1 MQRYMRVIGLG
12 ILFSCSQP
20 SVSPAQPTH
29 KPLRIGYTNLELVL
43 SYLPEAQQVE
53 QQLRTYERKVIEQ
66 LNIKQSYLQTKVEE
80 YTELKQQGKLTPAQ
94 EEERRKEILR
104 LDEEIKRFQEESEQ
118 NYLKKKAELLQ
129 PVIEKLQKAID
140 ELAAAEGYDY
150 ILNNSNSTGVAFILH
165 GPKGDDV
172 TEKLLKRLGVDTSK
186 IQRPDTTGSAPLSP
200 PATGGTPSPASPKK

>member
-1 MQRYMRVIGLG
+1 MQRWMRIVGLVV
-12 ILFSCSQP
+12 LVSCTQP
-20 SVSPAQPTH
+20 AVSPAQPPQ

-53 QQLRTYERKVIEQ
+53 QQLRTYEKKVIEQ

-80 YTELKQQGKLTPAQ
+80 YTELKQQGKLTAAQ
-94 EEERRKEILR
+94 EEERRKEILK

-118 NYLKKKAELLQ
+118 NYMKKKAELLQ
-129 PVIEKLQKAID
+129 PIIDKLQKAID

-150 ILNNSNSTGVAFILH
+150 IFNNSNATGVAFILH

-172 TEKLLKRLGVDTSK
+172 TEKLLKKLGVDTSK
-186 IQRPDTTGSAPLSP
+186 IQRPDSGTSSTGSGSAT
-200 PATGGTPSPASPKK
+200 PAPKK

>member
-1 MQRYMRVIGLG
+1 MPYYMRVTGLFV
-12 ILFSCSQP
+12 LLSCTKP
-20 SVSPAQPTH
+20 AVSPAQSAQ

-53 QQLRTYERKVIEQ
+53 QQLRTYEKKVIEQ
-66 LNIKQSYLQTKVEE
+66 LNIKQSYLQTKIEE
-80 YTELKQQGKLTPAQ
+80 YTELKQTGKLTPAQ
-94 EEERRKEILR
+94 EEERRKELMR

-129 PVIEKLQKAID
+129 PIVEKLQKAID

-172 TEKLLKRLGVDTSK
+172 TERLLKRLGVDTSK
-186 IQRPDTTGSAPLSP
+186 IQRPDTT
-200 PATGGTPSPASPKK
+200 TSPKAAPAATPAPKK

>member
-1 MQRYMRVIGLG
+1 MQWYMRLMGLLV
-12 ILFSCSQP
+12 LFSCTQP
-20 SVSPAQPTH
+20 TVSPAQPTH

-43 SYLPEAQQVE
+43 SYLPEAQQIE

-66 LNIKQSYLQTKVEE
+66 LNIKQSYLQTKIEE

-94 EEERRKEILR
+94 EEERRKEIMR

-129 PVIEKLQKAID
+129 PIIEKLQKAID

-150 ILNNSNSTGVAFILH
+150 IFNNSNSTGVAFILH

-172 TEKLLKRLGVDTSK
+172 TERLLKRLGIDTSK
-186 IQRPDTTGSAPLSP
+186 IQRPDSGSGSAPSQ
-200 PATGGTPSPASPKK
+200 GGGSTAPKK

>member
-1 MQRYMRVIGLG
+1 MQWYMRLIGLAV
-12 ILFSCSQP
+12 LFSCTQP
-20 SVSPAQPTH
+20 AVSPAQPAH
-29 KPLRIGYTNLELVL
+29 KSLRIGYTNLELVL

-94 EEERRKEILR
+94 EEERRKEIMR

-129 PVIEKLQKAID
+129 PVIERLQKAID

-172 TEKLLKRLGVDTSK
+172 TERLLKRLGIDTSK
-186 IQRPDTTGSAPLSP
+186 IQRPDSGGASSSTGAG
-200 PATGGTPSPASPKK
+200 GGTSSTPPKK

>member
-1 MQRYMRVIGLG
+1 MQRYMRVVGLAV
-12 ILFSCSQP
+12 LVSCTQP
-20 SVSPAQPTH
+20 AVSPAQPPQ

-53 QQLRTYERKVIEQ
+53 QQLRTYEKKVIEQ

-80 YTELKQQGKLTPAQ
+80 YTELKQQGKLTAAQ
-94 EEERRKEILR
+94 EEERRKEILK

-129 PVIEKLQKAID
+129 PIIDKLQKAID

-150 ILNNSNSTGVAFILH
+150 IFNNSNATGVAFILH

-172 TEKLLKRLGVDTSK
+172 TEKLLKKLGVDTSK
-186 IQRPDTTGSAPLSP
+186 IQRPDSGTSSTGSGSAAP
-200 PATGGTPSPASPKK
+200 APKK

>member
-1 MQRYMRVIGLG
+1 MRNMRVIGVL

-20 SVSPAQPTH
+20 QVSPAQPPQ
-29 KPLRIGYTNLELVL
+29 KPMRIGYTNLELVL

-53 QQLRTYERKVIEQ
+53 QELRTYERKIIEQ

-80 YTELKQQGKLTPAQ
+80 YTELKQSGKLTAAQ
-94 EEERRKEILR
+94 EEERRKEIMR

-129 PVIEKLQKAID
+129 PIIEKLQKAID

-150 ILNNSNSTGVAFILH
+150 ILNNSNATGVAFILH
-165 GPKGDDV
+165 GPKEHDV
-172 TEKLLKRLGVDTSK
+172 TEKLLKKLGVDTTK
-186 IQRPDTTGSAPLSP
+186 LQRPNSGSAGSGSTSP
-200 PATGGTPSPASPKK
+200 TAPKK

>member
-1 MQRYMRVIGLG
+1 MPHYMRVTGLFV
-12 ILFSCSQP
+12 LLSCTKP
-20 SVSPAQPTH
+20 AVSPAQSTPKT
-29 KPLRIGYTNLELVL
+29 LRIGYTNLELVL

-53 QQLRTYERKVIEQ
+53 QQLRTYEKKVIEQ
-66 LNIKQSYLQTKVEE
+66 LNIKQSYLQTKIEE
-80 YTELKQQGKLTPAQ
+80 YTELKQSGKLTPAQ
-94 EEERRKEILR
+94 EEERRKEIMR

-129 PVIEKLQKAID
+129 PIVEKLQKAID

-172 TEKLLKRLGVDTSK
+172 TERLLKRLGVDTSK
-186 IQRPDTTGSAPLSP
+186 IQRPDTTGGPKAAPALPSAP
-200 PATGGTPSPASPKK
+200 KK

>member
-1 MQRYMRVIGLG
+1 MPYYMRVTGLFV
-12 ILFSCSQP
+12 LLSCTKP
-20 SVSPAQPTH
+20 AVSPAQSAQ

-53 QQLRTYERKVIEQ
+53 QQLRTYEKKVIEQ
-66 LNIKQSYLQTKVEE
+66 LNIKQSYLQTKIEE
-80 YTELKQQGKLTPAQ
+80 YTELKQTGKLTPAQ
-94 EEERRKEILR
+94 EEERRKELMR

-129 PVIEKLQKAID
+129 PIVEKLQKAID

-172 TEKLLKRLGVDTSK
+172 TERLLKRLGVDTSK
-186 IQRPDTTGSAPLSP
+186 IQRPDTT
-200 PATGGTPSPASPKK
+200 TSPKAAPGATPAPKK

>member
-1 MQRYMRVIGLG
+1 MRIVGLVV
-12 ILFSCSQP
+12 LVSCTQP
-20 SVSPAQPTH
+20 AVSPAQPPQ

-53 QQLRTYERKVIEQ
+53 QQLRTYEKKVIEQ

-80 YTELKQQGKLTPAQ
+80 YTELKQQGKLTAAQ
-94 EEERRKEILR
+94 EEERRKEILK

-118 NYLKKKAELLQ
+118 NYMKKKAELLQ
-129 PVIEKLQKAID
+129 PIIDKLQKAID

-150 ILNNSNSTGVAFILH
+150 IFNNSNATGVAFILH

-172 TEKLLKRLGVDTSK
+172 TEKLLKKLGVDTSK
-186 IQRPDTTGSAPLSP
+186 IQRPDSGTSSTGSGSAT
-200 PATGGTPSPASPKK
+200 PAPKK

>member
-1 MQRYMRVIGLG
+1 
-12 ILFSCSQP
+12 
-20 SVSPAQPTH
+20 
-29 KPLRIGYTNLELVL
+29 LVL
-43 SYLPEAQQVE
+43 SYLPEAQQIE

-66 LNIKQSYLQTKVEE
+66 LNIKQSYLQTKIEE

-94 EEERRKEILR
+94 EEERRKEIMR

-129 PVIEKLQKAID
+129 PIIEKLQKAID

-150 ILNNSNSTGVAFILH
+150 IFNNSNSTGVAFILH

-172 TEKLLKRLGVDTSK
+172 TERLLKRLGIDTSK
-186 IQRPDTTGSAPLSP
+186 IQRPDSGSGSAPSQ
-200 PATGGTPSPASPKK
+200 GGGSTAPKK

>member
-1 MQRYMRVIGLG
+1 ML
-12 ILFSCSQP
+12 LSCTKP
-20 SVSPAQPTH
+20 AVSPAQSAH
-29 KPLRIGYTNLELVL
+29 KSLRIGYTNLELVL

-53 QQLRTYERKVIEQ
+53 QQLRTYEKKVIEQ

-80 YTELKQQGKLTPAQ
+80 YTELKQAGKLTPAQ
-94 EEERRKEILR
+94 EEERRKEIIR

-129 PVIEKLQKAID
+129 PVVEKLQKAID

-172 TEKLLKRLGVDTSK
+172 TERLLKRLGVDTSK
-186 IQRPDTTGSAPLSP
+186 IQRPDTTATTPKPTAAPLV
-200 PATGGTPSPASPKK
+200 APKK

>member
-1 MQRYMRVIGLG
+1 MRYMRVVGLL
-12 ILFSCSQP
+12 ILLSCSQP
-20 SVSPAQPTH
+20 QVSPAQSSQ
-29 KPLRIGYTNLELVL
+29 KSLRIGYTNLEVVL

-80 YTELKQQGKLTPAQ
+80 YTELKQAGKLTAAQ
-94 EEERRKEILR
+94 EEERRKEIMK

-129 PVIEKLQKAID
+129 PIIDKLQKALD
-140 ELAAAEGYDY
+140 ELAVAEGYDY

-165 GPKGDDV
+165 GPKEHDV
-172 TEKLLKRLGVDTSK
+172 TEKLLKKLGVDTSK
-186 IQRPDTTGSAPLSP
+186 IQKPDTGASS
-200 PATGGTPSPASPKK
+200 TPSSKN

>member
-1 MQRYMRVIGLG
+1 MRDTPIIGLL

-20 SVSPAQPTH
+20 HVSPAQPSS
-29 KPLRIGYTNLELVL
+29 KPLKVGYTNLELVL

-53 QQLRTYERKVIEQ
+53 QQLRTYERKIIEQ

-80 YTELKQQGKLTPAQ
+80 YTELKQQGKLTPTQ
-94 EEERRKEILR
+94 EEERRKEIMR

-129 PVIEKLQKAID
+129 PVIDKLQKAIS

-150 ILNNSNSTGVAFILH
+150 ILNNSNATGIAFILH
-165 GPKGDDV
+165 GPKEHDV
-172 TEKLLKRLGVDTSK
+172 TERLLRKLGIDTSK
-186 IQRPDTTGSAPLSP
+186 IQRPDTTNLP
-200 PATGGTPSPASPKK
+200 PKK

>member
-1 MQRYMRVIGLG
+1 MRVVGLL
-12 ILFSCSQP
+12 ILLSCSQP
-20 SVSPAQPTH
+20 QVSPAQSSQ
-29 KPLRIGYTNLELVL
+29 KSLRIGYTNLEVVL

-80 YTELKQQGKLTPAQ
+80 YTELKQAGKLTAAQ
-94 EEERRKEILR
+94 EEERRKEIMK

-129 PVIEKLQKAID
+129 PIIDKLQKALD
-140 ELAAAEGYDY
+140 ELAVAEGYDY

-165 GPKGDDV
+165 GPKEHDV
-172 TEKLLKRLGVDTSK
+172 TEKLLKKLGVDTSK
-186 IQRPDTTGSAPLSP
+186 IQKPDTGASS
-200 PATGGTPSPASPKK
+200 TPSSKN